1 MEMDPIRVLL
11 VDDHPVVRHGL
22 QSLLSLYLDIC
33 VVGEADNALTA
44 LESVDRLKPD
54 VILLDIRLENANG
67 LDIARQV
74 RYSQARARIIVLT
87 SYEDENYLLEAARI
101 GVDGYLLKNASAE
114 VLADAIRA
122 VHLGEGRLSPALA
135 GKALGQ
141 LRALTRSRVQSES
154 GLTDQE
160 LQLLQLIAGGVS
172 TQEITQKLYWSERT
186 IKRKTKDILIKL
198 NATSRA
204 QAVAEA
210 FKRGLL

>member
-1 MEMDPIRVLL
+1 MDTIRILL

-22 QSLLSLYLDIC
+22 QSLLSQYLDIC

-54 VILLDIRLENANG
+54 VILLDIRLENTNG

-74 RYSQARARIIVLT
+74 RYSQARARIIILT

-101 GVDGYLLKNASAE
+101 GVEGYLLKNASAE